1 MYYILFAVSLVN
13 LLLVGSVALYSFRLR
28 EKMERANYFSE
39 VKKESLEKKI
49 KALSDATKALKDML
63 EEDQKLRMEQ
73 EEKRSR
79 QEEMFFA
86 GVNNILNYDI
96 SIAGKAAMESDAE
109 E

>member
-1 MYYILFAVSLVN
+1 MYYILFAVSLIN
-13 LLLVGSVALYSFRLR
+13 LLLAGSVALYVFRLTK
-28 EKMERANYFSE
+28 KMERYNYFSE
-39 VKKESLEKKI
+39 VKRKGTESKV

-63 EEDQKLRMEQ
+63 EEDQKLRKEQ
-73 EEKRSR
+73 DEKRSR

-96 SIAGKAAMESDAE
+96 SIAGKAAMETDAE

>member
-1 MYYILFAVSLVN
+1 MYYILFAVSLIN
-13 LLLVGSVALYSFRLR
+13 LLLVGSVSLYVFRLR
-28 EKMERANYFSE
+28 EKVERANYFSAVE
-39 VKKESLEKKI
+39 RKGIESKV

-63 EEDQKLRMEQ
+63 EEDQKLRREQ